1 MFSWCNSSKTTW
13 YGSRLTGPTTD
24 YRSSESKRVSTV
36 QRVLP
41 GACSMADR
49 SIAYL
54 HPSRSMIDL
63 SYRAG
68 FPCTVNDICSHQK
81 SRNIDGSSVGRTRMQ
96 VLSKWVPRL
105 SRVSHAMHVYCL
117 CYVDTLSCPVFR
129 SQHRHMWLTCATHTA
144 WSSVERDA
152 SLVSRH
158 LMRES
163 MSWLCWYLWPAS
175 SSTPFPCMST
185 AAIGRP
191 RMPCHLSSSRTVL
204 QSTFVAPIRNSQCPL
219 LHILFFSTKSIY

>member
-24 YRSSESKRVSTV
+24 YRSSQSKRVSTV

-105 SRVSHAMHVYCL
+105 SPVSHAMHVYCL
-117 CYVDTLSCPVFR
+117 CYVDILACPVFR
-129 SQHRHMWLTCATHTA
+129 SQHRHMWLTCARHTA

-158 LMRES
+158 LMRE
-163 MSWLCWYLWPAS
+163 C
-175 SSTPFPCMST
+175 
-185 AAIGRP
+185 
-191 RMPCHLSSSRTVL
+191 PCHGRHGRGRRSRARLRLPLAITRVPCHPLSSRPVCM
-204 QSTFVAPIRNSQCPL
+204 VEL
-219 LHILFFSTKSIY
+219 LPTSIQQLSLTTSS